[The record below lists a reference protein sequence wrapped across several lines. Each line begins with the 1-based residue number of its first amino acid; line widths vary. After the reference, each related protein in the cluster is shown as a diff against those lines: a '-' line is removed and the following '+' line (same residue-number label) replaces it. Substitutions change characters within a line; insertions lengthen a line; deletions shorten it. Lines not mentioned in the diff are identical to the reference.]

1 MFLNI
6 CSGSTCS
13 SVTLAHRSANTTAPC
28 DFPSLVT
35 RAPIIHHFTSDTRPR
50 PPLHTEP
57 RAKDPLPLQ
66 EDHYNVITITIIIN
80 YNYFCPP
87 EAVKH
92 CIGHVHHAS
101 APALLLLC
109 RADPA
114 PASSFNKML
123 SESNIVILLIECNL
137 WHRKIYVYNISCSE
151 KVMISGK
158 FHLLFG
164 KKFRET
170 EGKKR
175 VNWGRS
181 LKGHL
186 KIIDCRLSIYFA

>member
-1 MFLNI
+1 MCSHHPSFTRQHHLLTCTFAKEQILSQQASQLLISIASRSLFMFLNI

-28 DFPSLVT
+28 DFPALVT
-35 RAPIIHHFTSDTRPR
+35 RAPIINHFTSDTRPR

-87 EAVKH
+87 EALH
-92 CIGHVHHAS
+92 RPHTPCLRSS
-101 APALLLLC
+101 AAAALP
-109 RADPA
+109 RGPR
-114 PASSFNKML
+114 PPSSFNKML

-137 WHRKIYVYNISCSE
+137 
-151 KVMISGK
+151 
-158 FHLLFG
+158 
-164 KKFRET
+164 
-170 EGKKR
+170 
-175 VNWGRS
+175 
-181 LKGHL
+181 
-186 KIIDCRLSIYFA
+186 

>member
-1 MFLNI
+1 MCSHHPSFTRQHHLLTCTFAKEQILSQQASQLQISIASRSLFMFLNI

-28 DFPSLVT
+28 DFPALVT

-123 SESNIVILLIECNL
+123 SESIIVILLI
-137 WHRKIYVYNISCSE
+137 
-151 KVMISGK
+151 VM
-158 FHLLFG
+158 
-164 KKFRET
+164 
-170 EGKKR
+170 
-175 VNWGRS
+175 
-181 LKGHL
+181 
-186 KIIDCRLSIYFA
+186 